1 MALSNLV
8 VQQIYQGDG
17 SNTDFLIPF
26 QVIDDDSTE
35 TFVYLVSE
43 DGTETLQTE
52 GEFQDY
58 TLTGAN
64 PPLEPINTTVVF
76 NTAPAEGEK
85 VIIKRVIS
93 LKQDLN
99 LTVNGDPNP
108 EGIERALDRIT
119 AICQQLA
126 EELGRSIRVPI
137 VLSTSGDDLLL
148 DASSIGTSRKFIGVD
163 SEGALQL
170 YDPEEIHDGTMPAGG
185 ANGYALVFE
194 NGAATWVDLN
204 VDVFSA
210 RFNEQFQAAGLK
222 DFLMKIIDA
231 SYAAPSVSLAATGS
245 STIREKGDEV
255 TSTTL
260 TATITKKS
268 EDITQVRFY
277 LGGDLIETI
286 EEPSASG
293 GAEQYAWTGSFTD
306 NSTFSVQVDDSNTN
320 AANASRSFT
329 FVYPYYVGAGAA
341 ELSAAN
347 VAGLTKRIITS
358 TATRQETITA
368 TAGQVLYFAYP
379 ASYGDLTSILD
390 ANNFETISDWTKR
403 TENITGLDGNAVSYN
418 IYEFN
423 NPVVAGDYT
432 YTFKR

>member
-35 TFVYLVSE
+35 TLVYLVGE

-137 VLSTSGDDLLL
+137 VLSTSGDDL
-148 DASSIGTSRKFIGVD
+148 
-163 SEGALQL
+163 
-170 YDPEEIHDGTMPAGG
+170 
-185 ANGYALVFE
+185 
-194 NGAATWVDLN
+194 
-204 VDVFSA
+204 
-210 RFNEQFQAAGLK
+210 
-222 DFLMKIIDA
+222 
-231 SYAAPSVSLAATGS
+231 
-245 STIREKGDEV
+245 
-255 TSTTL
+255 
-260 TATITKKS
+260 
-268 EDITQVRFY
+268 
-277 LGGDLIETI
+277 
-286 EEPSASG
+286 
-293 GAEQYAWTGSFTD
+293 
-306 NSTFSVQVDDSNTN
+306 
-320 AANASRSFT
+320 
-329 FVYPYYVGAGAA
+329 
-341 ELSAAN
+341 
-347 VAGLTKRIITS
+347 
-358 TATRQETITA
+358 
-368 TAGQVLYFAYP
+368 
-379 ASYGDLTSILD
+379 
-390 ANNFETISDWTKR
+390 
-403 TENITGLDGNAVSYN
+403 
-418 IYEFN
+418 
-423 NPVVAGDYT
+423 
-432 YTFKR
+432 